1 MITTEQI
8 LEIILYIF
16 YGAAGMQVLYY
27 LIIFIRIFGK
37 PKKEEKTEKTPV
49 SVIIAARNESDNLQK
64 FLPTVLEQ
72 KYDNFEVIVVNDA
85 SDDNSERI
93 LKGFQQKYKNLYVTS
108 LPLDTQFS
116 HGKKLA
122 QTLGIKAAKNEWLL
136 FTDADCII
144 DSNLWIEKM
153 QENFTKNTEIVLG
166 YGGYI
171 KKRGLLN
178 LLIRYDTVFIA
189 IQYITYAMLGM
200 PYMGVGRN
208 MAYRK
213 STFFKNKG
221 FASHLKLLS
230 GSDDLFVNENATKK
244 NTKVELSAE
253 SFTHSVSK
261 KTFSDWIIQKK
272 RHFTTGKHYK
282 FKHKILLGLEVFS
295 RQLFYILFI
304 ILAIYWNQ
312 PIIIFSVF
320 GFRMLLYSI
329 VIARASY
336 IFKEK
341 SVGLLFIG
349 FIFDFVQPFVNFI
362 ILLSQKLSKK
372 KRNKWK

>member
-1 MITTEQI
+1 MINIDQI

-16 YGAAGMQVLYY
+16 LVSAGIQILYY
-27 LIIFIRIFGK
+27 LIIFIRIFAK
-37 PKKEEKTEKTPV
+37 PKKEIKTEKIPV
-49 SVIIAARNESDNLQK
+49 SVIIAARNEANNLQK

-85 SDDNSERI
+85 SDDNSDSI
-93 LKGFQQKYKNLYVTS
+93 LRRFQQKYKNLYVTS

-144 DSNLWIEKM
+144 DSNLWLEKM
-153 QENFTKNTEIVLG
+153 QANFTENTEIVLG

-178 LLIRYDTVFIA
+178 LIIRYDTVFIA
-189 IQYITYAMLGM
+189 IQYITYAMMGL

-244 NTKVELSAE
+244 NIKVEFSSE

-261 KTFSDWIIQKK
+261 ETFSDWIIQKK

-282 FKHKILLGLEVFS
+282 FKHKMLLGLEVFS

-304 ILAIYWNQ
+304 ILAIYWNE
-312 PIIIFSVF
+312 PIIIFSVL
-320 GFRMLLYSI
+320 GFRTLVYSI
-329 VIARASY
+329 VILRASHV
-336 IFKEK
+336 FREK
-341 SVGLLFIG
+341 GVGLLFIG
-349 FIFDFVQPFVNFI
+349 IIFDFVQPFVNFI
-362 ILLSQKLSKK
+362 ILLSKKLSKK
-372 KRNKWK
+372 KRNRWK

>member
-1 MITTEQI
+1 MKV
-8 LEIILYIF
+8 LEIILYVF
-16 YGAAGMQVLYY
+16 SGVAGIQILYY
-27 LIIFIRIFGK
+27 SIFFMRIFAK
-37 PKKEEKTEKTPV
+37 RKKEIKTEKIPV
-49 SVIIAARNESDNLQK
+49 SVIIAARNEAENLQK

-85 SDDNSERI
+85 SDDGSEQI
-93 LKGFQQKYKNLYVTS
+93 LKQFQRKYKNLYVTTLS
-108 LPLDTQFS
+108 LDSQFS

-153 QENFTKNTEIVLG
+153 QNNFTENTEIVLG

-189 IQYITYAMLGM
+189 IQYLTYAMSGL

-230 GSDDLFVNENATKK
+230 GSDDLFVNENANKK
-244 NTKVELSAE
+244 NTKIEISKE

-261 KTFSDWIIQKK
+261 ETFSDWIFQKK
-272 RHFTTGKHYK
+272 RHFSTGNHYK
-282 FKHKILLGLEVFS
+282 FNHKFLLALEVFS

-304 ILAIYWNQ
+304 ILAIFWNE

-320 GFRMLLYSI
+320 GLRTLLYSA
-329 VIARASY
+329 VILKASHV
-336 IFKEK
+336 FGEK
-341 SVGLLFIG
+341 GLLFIG
-349 FIFDFVQPFVNFI
+349 IIFDFVQPFVNLI
-362 ILLSQKLSKK
+362 ILLLQKLSKK
-372 KRNKWK
+372 KRNRWK